1 MMNYTLAQ
9 QQAIQTLDRNLQLI
23 ACAGSGKTQVI
34 SRRIVELLRAGSQP
48 GEIVAFTFTEK
59 AAGELKDRID
69 RIARDELGTNRGLGE
84 MYVGTIH
91 GYCLNLLQ
99 SPPLYRY
106 LKYSVLNEVQQR
118 LFIDRH
124 SRQSGL
130 TNTPLLNGGML
141 HRWKDSV
148 LYQQLI
154 GIYYEA
160 AIDPSQVPDA
170 VHAAMRQYRELLHQN
185 RHLDY
190 TSIMAEAVQELETN
204 EPLRSQLA
212 AQVKHVVVDEYQD
225 VNPLQ
230 ERLVRQLHTLG
241 ATVCVVG
248 DDDQTIYQWR
258 GSEITNIIRFAAR
271 YPAVAAVTLN
281 ENFRSSVGIVE
292 SARQVVERNPER
304 LRKRMET
311 TNAQPWNYGDTL
323 ALVFRDPE
331 AEAAWIAQKIRML
344 HGTEYRD
351 RPDAEPRGLTYAD
364 FAILLRS
371 EKNDAPAIT
380 EALEAAGVPYI
391 VSGMNR
397 LFETPEI
404 RAICAVFYYLGNFA
418 PDDQPVTEQA
428 IADALRNAG
437 LCRTQ
442 AHLNAGMAFLRQRK
456 AAIGDNYDAKLY
468 LQRLYLDLLETL
480 QIREETLSDGA
491 GRTPE
496 IIFYNLGK
504 FSQVITDYEQI
515 HFKTPTGSLYEQ
527 FAQFLFHQAPG
538 YYPEGW
544 EEAGLARIDAVQ
556 ISTVHKAKGMQW
568 PAVFVPALRNNR
580 FPSKRHGGVSVWHII
595 PETSV
600 PNADRYKGTVEDERR
615 LFYVAVTRAE
625 RYLFC
630 SWSPVPGNRLYNK
643 VSPFFSEITA
653 SEYVLGADPATLPA
667 PCAPRPRHADQ
678 TLALTFSDL
687 KYYFLCPYSFKL
699 RFLYGFNAPINQ
711 ALGYGKS
718 LHDALAEIHAESIR
732 GRIPAIADV
741 SRLVETHLNLPYA
754 NEQTRQLLE
763 GAARSVLSGY
773 LVGNRDKLD
782 KLEHVEKTIELKL
795 ADAVVVNGRI
805 DLIRRTD
812 RNEWVVVDFKSS
824 ERVQAEDLTTRQ
836 LQVYALG
843 FEQLTGTRAHLIEVH
858 NLDDGGVNRQLVD
871 PRLIAETMGEIEQAG
886 RQLRANR
893 LPRLERWCGT
903 CGTCDFAGVCRQ
915 RGAV

>member
-1 MMNYTLAQ
+1 MNYTPTQLR
-9 QQAIQTLDRNLQLI
+9 AIHTLDTNLQLI

-34 SRRIVELLRAGSQP
+34 SRRIVELLRTGHRPS
-48 GEIVAFTFTEK
+48 EIVAFTFTEK

-69 RIARDELGTNRGLGE
+69 RIAREELGTNQGLGD
-84 MYVGTIH
+84 MFVGTIH

-99 SPPLYRY
+99 APPLYRY
-106 LKYSVLNEVQQR
+106 LKYKVLNEVQQR

-124 SRQSGL
+124 SKQSGL
-130 TNTPLLNGGML
+130 TNTPLRNGGTL
-141 HRWKDSV
+141 QRWKDSV

-160 AIDPSQVPDA
+160 DIDPAQVDPA
-170 VHAAMRQYRELLHQN
+170 VHAAMQQYRELLHQY
-185 RHLDY
+185 RYLDY
-190 TSIMAEAVQELETN
+190 TSIMTEAVQEVETN
-204 EPLRSQLA
+204 PDLRSRLA
-212 AQVKHVVVDEYQD
+212 EQVKHVVVDEYQD
-225 VNPLQ
+225 VNLLQ
-230 ERLVRQLHTLG
+230 ERLVRQLHDLG
-241 ATVCVVG
+241 AAVCVVG

-258 GSEITNIIRFAAR
+258 GSEISNIIRFAQR
-271 YPAVAAVTLN
+271 YPGVTPITLN
-281 ENFRSSVGIVE
+281 ENFRSSKGIVE

-311 TNAQPWNYGDTL
+311 TDAQPWTYGDTL
-323 ALVFRDPE
+323 ALSYRDPE
-331 AEAAWIAQKIRML
+331 HEATWIAGKIQAL

-351 RPDAEPRGLTYAD
+351 RPGAAPRGLTYAD

-371 EKNDAPAIT
+371 VKNDAPAIT
-380 EALEAAGVPYI
+380 AALEAAGVPYI

-404 RAICAVFYYLGNFA
+404 VAICQVFYYLGGFD
-418 PDDQPVTEQA
+418 PDGEAVTEQG
-428 IADALRNAG
+428 IATALRSAG
-437 LCRTQ
+437 LCRNQ
-442 AHLNAGMAFLRQRK
+442 MHLDAGLAFLRRRK
-456 AAIGDNYDAKLY
+456 AEIGDNFSAELH

-480 QIREETLSDGA
+480 QVREENLADGA

-515 HFKTPTGSLYEQ
+515 HFKTPSGSLYEQ

-580 FPSKRHGGVSVWHII
+580 FPSKRQGGRSVWHII
-595 PETSV
+595 PESAV

-630 SWSPVPGNRLYNK
+630 TWSPVPGNKLYNR
-643 VSPFFSEITA
+643 VSPFFNELTA
-653 SEYVLGADPATLPA
+653 SEYVLGADPGAMPA
-667 PCAPRPRHADQ
+667 RLAPRPRHEDQ

-699 RFLYGFNAPINQ
+699 RFLYGFNSPINQ

-732 GRIPAIADV
+732 GNIPDLGDV
-741 SRLVETHLNLPYA
+741 PRLVGTHLNLPFA
-754 NEQTRQLLE
+754 NPQTQAQLE
-763 GAARSVLSGY
+763 GAANAVLSSY
-773 LVGNRDKLD
+773 LAGNRSKLD

-795 ADAVVVNGRI
+795 GDGIVVNGRI

-824 ERVQAEDLTTRQ
+824 DRVQAEDLTTRQ

-843 FEQLTGTRAHLIEVH
+843 FEQLTGTRAQMIEVH
-858 NLDDGGVNRQLVD
+858 NLDDGGVNRQMVD
-871 PRLIAETMGEIEQAG
+871 QRLIAETMGEIEGAG
-886 RQLRANR
+886 RELRANR

-903 CGTCDFAGVCRQ
+903 CGMCDFAGVCRQ
-915 RGAV
+915 RA

>member
-1 MMNYTLAQ
+1 MNYTPTQLE
-9 QQAIQTLDRNLQLI
+9 AINTLDDNLQII

-34 SRRIVELLRAGSQP
+34 SRRIVELLRSGHQP
-48 GEIVAFTFTEK
+48 SEIVAFTFTEK

-69 RIARDELGTNRGLGE
+69 RIARAELGTNQGLGD

-106 LKYSVLNEVQQR
+106 LKYTVLNEVQQR

-124 SRQSGL
+124 NRQSGL
-130 TNTPLLNGGML
+130 TNTPLLKGGTL
-141 HRWKDSV
+141 QRWKDSV

-160 AIDPSQVPDA
+160 EVDTSQISPA
-170 VHAAMRQYRELLHQN
+170 VHASMQQYRDLLHQC

-190 TSIMAEAVQELETN
+190 TSIMAEAVAEVTTNVELRARLTE
-204 EPLRSQLA
+204 
-212 AQVKHVVVDEYQD
+212 QVKHVVVDEYQD

-230 ERLVRQLHTLG
+230 EKLIRNLCDLG
-241 ATVCVVG
+241 AAICVVG

-258 GSEITNIIRFAAR
+258 GSEISNIVRFARR
-271 YPAVAAVTLN
+271 YPNVVEVTLN
-281 ENFRSSVGIVE
+281 ENFRSSVGVVE

-311 TNAQPWNYGDTL
+311 TDAQPWTYGDTL
-323 ALVFRDPE
+323 ALGFRDPE
-331 AEAAWIAQKIRML
+331 AEADWIAHKIQSL
-344 HGTEYRD
+344 HGTEYQDGRTV
-351 RPDAEPRGLTYAD
+351 PPRGLTYAD

-371 EKNDAPAIT
+371 VKNDAPTIT
-380 EALEAAGVPYI
+380 AALEAAGIPYV

-404 RAICAVFYYLGNFA
+404 LAICQVFYYLGGFA
-418 PDDQPVTEQA
+418 PNNTPVSEQA
-428 IADALRNAG
+428 IAAALRTSG
-437 LCRTQ
+437 LCRIPT
-442 AHLNAGMAFLRQRK
+442 HLAAGLAFLRQRK
-456 AAIGDNYDAKLY
+456 SQIGDNFDAKLH
-468 LQRLYLDLLETL
+468 LQRIYLDLLETL
-480 QIREETLSDGA
+480 GIREENLEDGA
-491 GRTPE
+491 SRTPE

-568 PAVFVPALRNNR
+568 PAVFVPALRKNR
-580 FPSKRHGGVSVWHII
+580 FPSKRQGGRSVWHII
-595 PETSV
+595 PESAV
-600 PNADRYKGTVEDERR
+600 PNADRYKGSVEDERR
-615 LFYVAVTRAE
+615 LFYVAATRAE

-630 SWSPVPGNRLYNK
+630 SWSPVPGNQLYGN
-643 VSPFFSEITA
+643 VSSFFNEMTA
-653 SEYVLGADPATLPA
+653 SEYVLSSDTVPALPRRE
-667 PCAPRPRHADQ
+667 PQPRHADQ
-678 TLALTFSDL
+678 TLALTFSNL
-687 KYYFLCPYSFKL
+687 KYYFECPYSFKL

-711 ALGYGKS
+711 AIGYGKS

-732 GRIPAIADV
+732 GRIPAVGDV
-741 SRLVETHLNLPYA
+741 PRLVDTHLNLPYA
-754 NEQTRQLLE
+754 NEQTRTLLE
-763 GAARSVLSGY
+763 GAARSALSSY

-782 KLEHVEKTIELKL
+782 KFEHVEKTIELKL
-795 ADAVVVNGRI
+795 GDGIVVNGRI

-824 ERVQAEDLTTRQ
+824 ERAQAEDLTTRQ

-871 PRLIAETMGEIEQAG
+871 QQLIAETMGEIEGAG
-886 RQLRANR
+886 RQLRANQ

-903 CGTCDFAGVCRQ
+903 CGACDFAGVCRQ
-915 RGAV
+915 RS